1 LTLPQHHSIERIILT
16 TRPDFYG
23 ADMILIEKIADYI
36 VQEQT
41 RPFAPNTI
49 HHAKRAV
56 IDWFAAMYPGS
67 VQDPNP
73 MLRAAFIEAGDLQQ
87 SIVFPTG
94 DYSTIKTAA
103 FAINDVSE

>member
-1 LTLPQHHSIERIILT
+1 MRPILTLPQRHSIETIDFPA
-16 TRPDFYG
+16 RPDSFG

-41 RPFAPNTI
+41 RQFAPSTI

-67 VQDPNP
+67 VQEPNP
-73 MLRAAFIEAGDLQQ
+73 MLRAAFIEAGDPNNQSCSQRVIIQQ
-87 SIVFPTG
+87 SKLRPF
-94 DYSTIKTAA
+94 
-103 FAINDVSE
+103 

>member
-1 LTLPQHHSIERIILT
+1 MRPILTLPQRHSIETINSSS
-16 TRPDFYG
+16 RPDSFG

-41 RPFAPNTI
+41 RQFAPSTI

-67 VQDPNP
+67 VQEPNP
-73 MLRAAFIEAGDLQQ
+73 MLRAAFIEAGD
-87 SIVFPTG
+87 SPT
-94 DYSTIKTAA
+94 
-103 FAINDVSE
+103 INCVPNG